1 MHIPAIE
8 QGTSQ
13 QMTLG
18 MAHKNNISHNQTALF
33 SPNSCMPA
41 IHHLIVHVLVRM
53 LSRILNH
60 IQQYHWNVA
69 TGPNLQ
75 LLEVVAFC
83 TLREL
88 L

>member
-1 MHIPAIE
+1 MLNSITSSTQGKKVRHVHIPAIE

-60 IQQYHWNVA
+60 IQQ
-69 TGPNLQ
+69 
-75 LLEVVAFC
+75 
-83 TLREL
+83 
-88 L
+88 